1 MAISVDGGAMKRG
14 VGGWVLAV
22 IFGLLLAHDVWEGI
36 GNVSGML
43 QIGLQLDLQPQPI
56 GWLVLATDLLAPI
69 VVFVVALLAT
79 RKTNLWQS
87 LLIWLLAL
95 LVSAI
100 VGANVVLAWSNL
112 DVVFAIQ

>member
-1 MAISVDGGAMKRG
+1 MNRG
-14 VGGWVLAV
+14 VGGWILVAF
-22 IFGLLLAHDVWEGI
+22 FGFLLAHDVWEGI

-43 QIGLQLDLQPQPI
+43 QIGLQLGLQPQPI
-56 GWLVLATDLLAPI
+56 GWLVLATDLLAPVI
-69 VVFVVALLAT
+69 VFVVALLAT
-79 RKTNLWQS
+79 RRMTF
-87 LLIWLLAL
+87 WLSVIVWIFAV

>member
-1 MAISVDGGAMKRG
+1 MKRG
-14 VGGWVLAV
+14 VGGWILVV

-43 QIGLQLDLQPQPI
+43 QIGLQLDLQPQPL
-56 GWLVLATDLLAPI
+56 GWLVLASDLLAPI
-69 VVFVVALLAT
+69 VLFVVALLAT

-87 LLIWLLAL
+87 FLIWMLAL

-100 VGANVVLAWSNL
+100 IGANVVLAWSHL

>member
-1 MAISVDGGAMKRG
+1 MKRG
-14 VGGWVLAV
+14 GVGWILVV

-69 VVFVVALLAT
+69 IVFVVALLAT
-79 RKTNLWQS
+79 RKTNVWPS
-87 LLIWLLAL
+87 FLIWLLAL
-95 LVSAI
+95 LISAI

-112 DVVFAIQ
+112 DVVFAVN